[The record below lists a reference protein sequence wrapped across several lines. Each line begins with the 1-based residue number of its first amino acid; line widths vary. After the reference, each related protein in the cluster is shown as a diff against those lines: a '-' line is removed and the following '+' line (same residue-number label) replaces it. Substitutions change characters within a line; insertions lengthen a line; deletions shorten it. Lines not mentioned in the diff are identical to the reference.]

1 MKLKYEI
8 HSPGVY
14 FKLHSKKKKNN
25 LDNNYVWPD
34 FYQQGLLL
42 SLAVCETLLCT
53 SVFEMK
59 S

>member
-1 MKLKYEI
+1 MKSIPQEYI
-8 HSPGVY
+8 SNSIV
-14 FKLHSKKKKNN
+14 KKKNN